1 MPLSLLVREVYL
13 RAVVISSSPKL
24 QGRKKFEV
32 LPDAI
37 DDKQAED
44 GDDILCEDRDYKS
57 IVTKLVLLPRLLF
70 FTAKSVVEQIHFVRQ
85 TPKQPPSGVITV
97 RQDQAHPI
105 NTTPTMTVKIPS
117 FFN

>member
-70 FTAKSVVEQIHFVRQ
+70 FTAKGVVEQIHFVRQ
-85 TPKQPPSGVITV
+85 TPKQTPSG
-97 RQDQAHPI
+97 
-105 NTTPTMTVKIPS
+105 S
-117 FFN
+117 